1 LPYVT
6 GAQIKAEAQSGV
18 VASAELD
25 ALYDEIA
32 DAVSTAIDG
41 WCFRSFAV
49 PTEATARTYRPTR
62 DLCAVDELDDI
73 ASTSGLIVKTDTG
86 GDGTYATTLSATDY
100 VAEVDNLT
108 GMVTAIRSAGLFPYS
123 TVRPRSVQ
131 VTARYGWPATPDPVK
146 RAAMIWSLR
155 LVNRRSSP
163 TGVMG
168 FGEFGGI
175 RLSTIDPDVRTLLA
189 PYRLR
194 GRLLR

>member
-6 GAQIKAEAQSGV
+6 GAEIKAELQSSV
-18 VASAELD
+18 VASSELD
-25 ALYDEIA
+25 DLYDAVA
-32 DAVSTAIDG
+32 DTVTTAVDR

-62 DLCAVDELDDI
+62 DLAEVDELDDI
-73 ASTSGLIVKTDTG
+73 ASTSGLVVKTDTA
-86 GDGTYATTLSATDY
+86 GDGTYATTLAATDY
-100 VAEVDNLT
+100 VAELDNLT
-108 GMVTAIRSAGLFPYS
+108 GMVTVIRSAGLFPYS
-123 TVRPRSVQ
+123 TVRPRSIQ

-146 RAAMIWSLR
+146 RAAMIWALR